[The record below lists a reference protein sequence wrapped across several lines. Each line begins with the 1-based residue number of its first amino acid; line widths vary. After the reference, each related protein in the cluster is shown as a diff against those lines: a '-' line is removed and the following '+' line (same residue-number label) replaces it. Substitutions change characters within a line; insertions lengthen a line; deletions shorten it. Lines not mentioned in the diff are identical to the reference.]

1 MYIQTHVDD
10 TYNDEL
16 VLGLFTG
23 HSEQRLNRER
33 EGLKKKKTFGSG
45 TTAALYVLHGG
56 INLESGIFRLV
67 SVLLDYNVPDQC
79 AKSY

>member
-1 MYIQTHVDD
+1 MYTQTHVDD
-10 TYNDEL
+10 TYNNEL

-23 HSEQRLNRER
+23 HFEQRLNRER
-33 EGLKKKKTFGSG
+33 GVEGKKTFGSG

-67 SVLLDYNVPDQC
+67 SVLLGYNVPDQC
-79 AKSY
+79 VKSY